1 MERLK
6 PLNDFIFKKLFGEKD
21 DEPVLI
27 AFLNAVLNRTQK
39 EKLTEIEIIENK
51 ELTKELIEDKTGRI
65 DVRAKTAKGEQIDIE
80 VQLTDQSNMDK
91 RTLFYWGKLYLE
103 GIKQGEDYRKLNKVI
118 TINLLDFSFLETKNY
133 HSSFHLWEDFEKD
146 YMLTDLVEIHFI
158 ELPKFRSLKN
168 KNYKD
173 EALQRW
179 LTFLEK
185 DISKEVLEELMQME
199 PAIKMAE
206 DKLDFLSSDPETIEL
221 YKAREYSAH
230 EKANMISS
238 AEQRGEQRG
247 RIQIARALLDIL
259 DDEMIA
265 AKTGLEL
272 QEVKKLRSEKDR

>member
-1 MERLK
+1 MRLK
-6 PLNDFIFKKLFGEKD
+6 
-21 DEPVLI
+21 
-27 AFLNAVLNRTQK
+27 
-39 EKLTEIEIIENK
+39 K
-51 ELTKELIEDKTGRI
+51 ELWLSRI
-65 DVRAKTAKGEQIDIE
+65 
-80 VQLTDQSNMDK
+80 M
-91 RTLFYWGKLYLE
+91 
-103 GIKQGEDYRKLNKVI
+103 
-118 TINLLDFSFLETKNY
+118 LDFSFLETKNY

-146 YMLTDLVEIHFI
+146 YMLTDLVKIHFI

>member
-1 MERLK
+1 MRLK
-6 PLNDFIFKKLFGEKD
+6 
-21 DEPVLI
+21 
-27 AFLNAVLNRTQK
+27 
-39 EKLTEIEIIENK
+39 K
-51 ELTKELIEDKTGRI
+51 ELWLSRI
-65 DVRAKTAKGEQIDIE
+65 
-80 VQLTDQSNMDK
+80 M
-91 RTLFYWGKLYLE
+91 
-103 GIKQGEDYRKLNKVI
+103 
-118 TINLLDFSFLETKNY
+118 LDFSFLETKNY

-221 YKAREYSAH
+221 YRAREYSAH
-230 EKANMISS
+230 ERANMISS

-247 RIQIARALLDIL
+247 EKRGEKRGEQRGRIQEKIDIARALLDIL

-265 AKTGLEL
+265 TKTGLEL
-272 QEVKKLRSEKDR
+272 QEVKKLRSENDR

>member
-1 MERLK
+1 MERIIPYGEHK
-6 PLNDFIFKKLFGEKD
+6 TKFKTKT
-21 DEPVLI
+21 LI
-27 AFLNAVLNRTQK
+27 
-39 EKLTEIEIIENK
+39 
-51 ELTKELIEDKTGRI
+51 
-65 DVRAKTAKGEQIDIE
+65 
-80 VQLTDQSNMDK
+80 
-91 RTLFYWGKLYLE
+91 
-103 GIKQGEDYRKLNKVI
+103 
-118 TINLLDFSFLETKNY
+118 
-133 HSSFHLWEDFEKD
+133 
-146 YMLTDLVEIHFI
+146 
-158 ELPKFRSLKN
+158 
-168 KNYKD
+168 
-173 EALQRW
+173 
-179 LTFLEK
+179 LEK
-185 DISKEVLEELMQME
+185 DISKKALEELMQME

>member
-6 PLNDFIFKKLFGEKD
+6 PLNDFIFKRLFGEKD

-133 HSSFHLWEDFEKD
+133 HSSFHLWEGFEKD

-185 DISKEVLEELMQME
+185 NISKEVLEELMQME

-221 YKAREYSAH
+221 YRAREYSAH

-247 RIQIARALLDIL
+247 RIEIARALLDIL

-265 AKTGLEL
+265 AKT
-272 QEVKKLRSEKDR
+272 